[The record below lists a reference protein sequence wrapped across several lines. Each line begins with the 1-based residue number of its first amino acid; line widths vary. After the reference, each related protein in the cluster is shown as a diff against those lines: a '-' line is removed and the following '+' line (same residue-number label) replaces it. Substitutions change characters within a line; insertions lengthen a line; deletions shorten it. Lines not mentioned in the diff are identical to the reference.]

1 MSLGVYEVAHPPN
14 PNRAAVDTSS
24 AKVRKVF
31 MIILLSDYIVSAFVG
46 LGNKIPQGMFEA
58 SLKKIGR
65 QTRFFR
71 AGRMTTSCPA
81 SLGVL
86 MPWST
91 W

>member
-1 MSLGVYEVAHPPN
+1 
-14 PNRAAVDTSS
+14 
-24 AKVRKVF
+24 